1 MGATGASQTKAEQE
15 RLFREAERDFEARQ
29 HALLTTGEAAVDAGM
44 VGTGTSSPA
53 HTPGAL
59 PPAAAAAAAAPDK
72 SVLDALA
79 GCMHANN
86 EEYLDTL
93 LRPAVS
99 SLPGEMVA
107 QLRSDVQVTLETHV
121 DGVLEKVILISRGDA
136 PTAKASDPAVRSL
149 ATQFTAVMAQGTAG
163 GTGAG
168 SPMDDFCKGV
178 LSLPVM
184 KKEMEPLCTAL
195 ITFAQTRLREAT
207 AAMEAGEGGQ

>member
-1 MGATGASQTKAEQE
+1 MGTTGASQTKAEQE

-44 VGTGTSSPA
+44 LGGGGSPA

-136 PTAKASDPAVRSL
+136 PTAKASDAAVRSL

-163 GTGAG
+163 GNGMG

-195 ITFAQTRLREAT
+195 ITYAQARPREAT
-207 AAMEAGEGGQ
+207 AAAEAGEGGQ